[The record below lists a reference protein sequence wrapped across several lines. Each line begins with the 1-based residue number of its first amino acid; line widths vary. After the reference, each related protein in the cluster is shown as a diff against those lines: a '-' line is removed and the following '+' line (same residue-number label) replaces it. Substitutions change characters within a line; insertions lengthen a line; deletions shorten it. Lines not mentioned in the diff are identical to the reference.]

1 MRPNVT
7 TMKQPSTYLIGV
19 QCSRSSAVIHA
30 ARNLSTS
37 ALAALRPRFL
47 ATSALIATMALVA
60 LVSDG
65 SWGRVRPVG
74 RAGANALAVA
84 AAQSYEPHTGQ
95 PAVVKQVASDL
106 YFFYDYD
113 GSNSVFLVT
122 DAGVLVIDTREH
134 PRAGQD
140 LIARIRKVTD
150 KPIKWVINS
159 HFHGDHTYGNAAF
172 QAAGATFVTQQETAR
187 IMKLVQPKEMA
198 RRQDYFKEHNYD
210 PNEVKLILP
219 DVTFDTQMSIYLGGR
234 EIRLMYFG
242 PGQQPGDTFVLFPH
256 DRALFTPG
264 AFTSHSM
271 PNMAFTTS
279 VDNWVKL
286 LDKVAARKDYDVI
299 LPAHGDVAHR
309 EDVKELQ
316 SMLADEYATVK
327 AAVAKGMTLEQ
338 AQQTL
343 TFPQYKDWR
352 NYSRLKSEI
361 QNLYE
366 LIQTGKR
373 SYFE

>member
-1 MRPNVT
+1 MNIAPVFRNAGRSNTFRAVNMEKDSAMLRSQGRVAPRKRLVAI
-7 TMKQPSTYLIGV
+7 SVLIAG
-19 QCSRSSAVIHA
+19 A
-30 ARNLSTS
+30 
-37 ALAALRPRFL
+37 ALA
-47 ATSALIATMALVA
+47 V
-60 LVSDG
+60 VSVG
-65 SWGRVRPVG
+65 APGTTRPVG
-74 RAGANALAVA
+74 ARANAAPVAV
-84 AAQSYEPHTGQ
+84 AQSYEPHTGQ

-122 DAGVLVIDTREH
+122 DGGVLVIDTREH
-134 PRAGQD
+134 PRAGQN
-140 LIARIRKVTD
+140 LIERIRKVTD
-150 KPIKWVINS
+150 KPIRWVINS

-172 QAAGATFVTQQETAR
+172 QAAGATFVAQQETAR
-187 IMKLVQPKEMA
+187 LMKLVQPKEMA
-198 RRQDYFKEHNYD
+198 RRQDYFKENHYD
-210 PNEVKLILP
+210 PNEVKLILA
-219 DVTFDTQMSIYLGGR
+219 DVTFDDQMSIYLGGR
-234 EIRLMYFG
+234 EVRLMYFG
-242 PGQQPGDTFVLFPH
+242 PGQQPGDTFVLFPQ

-264 AFTSHSM
+264 AFTKHSM

-286 LDKVAARKDYDVI
+286 LDRVGARNDYDVI

-309 EDVKELQ
+309 EDIKELQ

-327 AAVAKGMTLEQ
+327 GAVAKGMTLAQ

-373 SYFE
+373 RYFE